1 MYRVIIADDHAIVCT
16 GIELILNHT
25 LDFRLVE
32 QVRNGDELL
41 KKISVFDYDALIMD
55 VLMPGRDS
63 LDVLKAIKEIKPN
76 IPVMVFS
83 MNNDENLVVRMLMN
97 GAGAFVSKES
107 PSEDIL
113 KTLGQL
119 VRGMKVVTERQRE
132 ILEEYKETSEIN
144 GEEHKTILTDREYQV
159 LHFIARGTKSA
170 EIATSLSLSK
180 NTISNHRNNLL
191 KKLKL
196 RNNSDLTRY
205 AMQQGII

>member
-1 MYRVIIADDHAIVCT
+1 MYKVIIADDHAIVCS
-16 GIELILNHT
+16 GIELILNQT

-41 KKISVFDYDALIMD
+41 KKISVFEYDAVILD
-55 VLMPGRDS
+55 VMMPGRDS

-76 IPVMVFS
+76 LPVMVFS
-83 MNNDENLVVRMLMN
+83 MNNDENLAVRMLMN
-97 GAGAFVSKES
+97 EAGAFVSKES
-107 PSEDIL
+107 CSEDIL

-119 VRGMKVVTERQRE
+119 VRGMKAVTERQQE
-132 ILEEYKETSEIN
+132 ILKEYKETSEIT
-144 GEEHKTILTDREYQV
+144 GEEHKKTLTDREYQV
-159 LHFIARGTKSA
+159 LHFIARGTKSG

-196 RNNSDLTRY
+196 HNNSDLTRY